1 MRSLLQQDFDT
12 RYQVPSYL
20 WQIKPIIQYQDIITK
35 IVVVESLNGN
45 LVTEMSI
52 TVTLFCLIVGEI
64 NLEVL
69 GKSPEVHLI
78 IIRE

>member
-52 TVTLFCLIVGEI
+52 TVTLFCLIIGEI

-69 GKSPEVHLI
+69 GKNPEVHLI

>member
-52 TVTLFCLIVGEI
+52 SVTLFCLIVGEI

-69 GKSPEVHLI
+69 GKNQDYYK
-78 IIRE
+78 

>member
-20 WQIKPIIQYQDIITK
+20 WQIKPTIQYQDIITK

-69 GKSPEVHLI
+69 GKNPEVHLI

>member
-52 TVTLFCLIVGEI
+52 TVTLFCVIVGEI

-69 GKSPEVHLI
+69 GKNPEVHLI

>member
-1 MRSLLQQDFDT
+1 MRLLLQQDFDT

-52 TVTLFCLIVGEI
+52 TVTLFCLIVGGI
-64 NLEVL
+64 NLQVL
-69 GKSPEVHLI
+69 GKNSQVHLI

>member
-1 MRSLLQQDFDT
+1 MRSLLQQDFDI

-69 GKSPEVHLI
+69 GKNPEVHLI

>member
-69 GKSPEVHLI
+69 GKNPEVHLI

>member
-52 TVTLFCLIVGEI
+52 TVTLFCLIVGRI
-64 NLEVL
+64 NLQVL
-69 GKSPEVHLI
+69 GKNPQVHLI